1 MTADRKETSMKD
13 QTTVPGLKAQLRAA
27 NRRNDRR
34 EARRVKA
41 LYSARLSYA
50 AAQRKAA
57 TDPKRRDA

>member
-1 MTADRKETSMKD
+1 MED
-13 QTTVPGLKAQLRAA
+13 QTTVPGLKAQLKAA

-41 LYSARLSYA
+41 LYSARLSYV
-50 AAQRKAA
+50 AAQRRTA

>member
-41 LYSARLSYA
+41 LYSALSYA